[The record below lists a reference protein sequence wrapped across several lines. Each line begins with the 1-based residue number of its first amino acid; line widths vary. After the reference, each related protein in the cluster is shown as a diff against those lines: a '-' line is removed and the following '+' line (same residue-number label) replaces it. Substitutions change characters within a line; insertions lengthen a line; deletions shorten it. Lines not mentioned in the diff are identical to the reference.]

1 MKTARIIL
9 YPDEQQEELLQA
21 MVDHYCSLLIKKI
34 SNSTDSLDQV
44 CSLSPSTLVQLEREV
59 LRRRRKSK
67 AEWKPKT
74 PYCRWGDDYLLSEPF
89 LYLPR
94 TQDAFILIPCKIRPF
109 QKKLLE
115 GEMPPTLTLKKMK
128 KHWFAYLLV
137 DETRNR
143 E

>member
-1 MKTARIIL
+1 MKTARILL

-21 MVDHYCSLLIKKI
+21 MVDNYSSHLVKRI
-34 SNSTDSLDQV
+34 SGSNGAMDPAHTF
-44 CSLSPSTLVQLEREV
+44 SPSTLVQLERDV

-94 TQDAFILIPCKIRPF
+94 TQDAFILISCKIRPF

>member
-21 MVDHYCSLLIKKI
+21 MADHYCSLLIKKI

-44 CSLSPSTLVQLEREV
+44 YSLSPSTLVQLERDV

-74 PYCRWGDDYLLSEPF
+74 PYCRWGDDYLLSELF

>member
-9 YPDEQQEELLQA
+9 YPDEQQEELLQS
-21 MVDHYCSLLIKKI
+21 MVDNYASHLVKRIFG
-34 SNSTDSLDQV
+34 SNEAMDPVFT
-44 CSLSPSTLVQLEREV
+44 LSPSTLVQLERDV

-94 TQDAFILIPCKIRPF
+94 PKDAFIMIPCKIRPF

-137 DETRNR
+137 DETRIR

>member
-21 MVDHYCSLLIKKI
+21 MVDNYSSHLVKRI
-34 SNSTDSLDQV
+34 SGSNGAKDPALT
-44 CSLSPSTLVQLEREV
+44 LSPSTLVQLERDV

>member
-1 MKTARIIL
+1 MKTARILL
-9 YPDEQQEELLQA
+9 YPDESQQELLQA
-21 MVDHYCSLLIKKI
+21 MSEQYCSLLIKKL
-34 SNSTDSLDQV
+34 SNSIDSTDRVSFLG
-44 CSLSPSTLVQLEREV
+44 PSTLVQLDRDV

-67 AEWKPKT
+67 ADWKPKT
-74 PYCRWGDDYLLSEPF
+74 SYCRWGDDYLLSESF

-94 TQDAFILIPCKIRPF
+94 SQDAFIMIPCKIRPF

-137 DETRNR
+137 DENQNR

>member
-1 MKTARIIL
+1 MKTARILL
-9 YPDEQQEELLQA
+9 YPDEQQVEFLQA
-21 MVDHYCSLLIKKI
+21 MVDNYSSLLTQRI
-34 SNSTDSLDQV
+34 SGLNEAINLAP
-44 CSLSPSTLVQLEREV
+44 SLSPSTLVQLERDV

-74 PYCRWGDDYLLSEPF
+74 PYCRWGDDYLLNEPF

-115 GEMPPTLTLKKMK
+115 GEIPPTLTLKKMK

>member
-1 MKTARIIL
+1 MKTARILL
-9 YPDEQQEELLQA
+9 YPDEQQEELLQS
-21 MVDHYCSLLIKKI
+21 MVDNYASHLVKRI
-34 SNSTDSLDQV
+34 SGSNEGIGSAS
-44 CSLSPSTLVQLEREV
+44 SLSPSTLAQLERDV

-67 AEWKPKT
+67 ADWKPIT
-74 PYCRWGDDYLLSEPF
+74 AYCRWGDDYLLREPF

-94 TQDAFILIPCKIRPF
+94 TQEAFIMIPCMIRPF

-115 GEMPPTLTLKKMK
+115 GEFPPTLTLKKMK

-137 DETRNR
+137 DEHQNR